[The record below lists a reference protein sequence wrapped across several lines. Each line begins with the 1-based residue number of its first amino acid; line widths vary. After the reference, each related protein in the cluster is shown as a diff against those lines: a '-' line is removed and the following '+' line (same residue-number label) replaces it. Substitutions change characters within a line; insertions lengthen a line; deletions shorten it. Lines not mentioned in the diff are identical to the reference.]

1 MSMCISEH
9 LEENKKKAGEIF
21 PLAQSFDLITRSLLF
36 GKKEGFFIGV
46 NGFCKAEILQQIFA
60 DLQDPLFMED
70 ADLHKIESY
79 VNGKIGYIQASLTDS
94 WDEIVKNVLSGPAVL
109 FLDGFAQAIL
119 LDVRSYPTRG
129 ISEPDTER
137 VIKGARDG
145 FVETLLFNANLIR
158 RRIRSPRLTF
168 EILSIGTESKTDV
181 AVAYLKG
188 LADDALLKQLKN
200 KLSSLQVSSLTM
212 GTKSLEELLVPR
224 KWFHPLPSTH
234 LTERPDVAASFLE
247 EGHIVVLT
255 DNSPSVMI
263 LPCTIFQFTQSA
275 EDYYKSP
282 VVGTYFRL
290 VRFLCIP
297 ASLLL
302 LPVFI
307 LLTAYYPQLSEKW
320 NLLSTSQDLSPG
332 ILIFYVFAVEF
343 ILDLFKYSASLSSSR
358 FSGSLSIVG
367 GLILGDIAVEL
378 NWASTEILF
387 YAAITLLS
395 SLALSSMEFADGLRV
410 YRIFLILLT
419 AIFGTRGFA
428 AGLFLIL
435 LSVAT
440 TPTFGNMSYFWPLI
454 PFNKDALKTLLF
466 RYPTAKAQPSKIWH
480 RKR

>member
-1 MSMCISEH
+1 M
-9 LEENKKKAGEIF
+9 
-21 PLAQSFDLITRSLLF
+21 
-36 GKKEGFFIGV
+36 
-46 NGFCKAEILQQIFA
+46 
-60 DLQDPLFMED
+60 
-70 ADLHKIESY
+70 
-79 VNGKIGYIQASLTDS
+79 
-94 WDEIVKNVLSGPAVL
+94 
-109 FLDGFAQAIL
+109 
-119 LDVRSYPTRG
+119 
-129 ISEPDTER
+129 
-137 VIKGARDG
+137 
-145 FVETLLFNANLIR
+145 
-158 RRIRSPRLTF
+158 
-168 EILSIGTESKTDV
+168 
-181 AVAYLKG
+181 
-188 LADDALLKQLKN
+188 
-200 KLSSLQVSSLTM
+200 
-212 GTKSLEELLVPR
+212 
-224 KWFHPLPSTH
+224 
-234 LTERPDVAASFLE
+234 
-247 EGHIVVLT
+247 VLT

-302 LPVFI
+302 LPVFM
-307 LLTAYYPQLSEKW
+307 LLTAYYPQLSAKW
-320 NLLSTSQDLSPG
+320 NLLSTGQDLSPG

-358 FSGSLSIVG
+358 FSGSLSLVG

-419 AIFGTRGFA
+419 AIFGLRGFA

-466 RYPTAKAQPSKIWH
+466 RYPTAKAQPSKIWR